1 MLPLAL
7 ICGCEASSIHTGR
20 KIGLSAFGATGPA
33 NGGILDSNM
42 TGFGVKTAMRSTA
55 SD

>member
-1 MLPLAL
+1 VVAKQAQF
-7 ICGCEASSIHTGR
+7 IRG

-42 TGFGVKTAMRSTA
+42 AGFRVKTAMRSTA